1 MAQIIPSIVI
11 IAWSNFLL
19 INIFTILACYFYIK
33 SVMPAYREERVGEK
47 AWKDCKRFRSFSVVF
62 LSSLIILM
70 IFWLWFPIPGLTM
83 IVHPN
88 PLISI
93 LLGVMIAIPLT
104 AILMEG
110 IRDAG
115 KETMS
120 PSKDTELFGGIYKY
134 IRHPQMVGELPWF
147 IIVALFLNSLFLVSY
162 SIFVLMISFPIIIHY
177 EEKDLVKRFGAEYV
191 EYRKRTGCLFPK
203 IFARASVLLN

>member
-1 MAQIIPSIVI
+1 MAQIIHSTVI

-19 INIFTILACYFYIK
+19 INIFTILAWYFYIK
-33 SVMPAYREERVGEK
+33 SAMPAHLEEKVGKK
-47 AWKDCKRFRSFSVVF
+47 AWKDCKRFRSFSAVF
-62 LSSLIILM
+62 LSILVIQM
-70 IFWLWFPIPGLTM
+70 ILWVWFPIPDLTI

-88 PLISI
+88 PLIPI
-93 LLGVMIAIPLT
+93 LLGVIIVMPLT
-104 AILMEG
+104 AILMQG

-120 PSKDTELFGGIYKY
+120 PSQDTELFGGIYKY

-147 IIVALFLNSLFLVSY
+147 IIIALFLNSLFLVLY

-177 EEKDLVKRFGAEYV
+177 EEKDLVKRFGGEYV
-191 EYRKRTGCLFPK
+191 EYRKRTGCIFPK
-203 IFARASVLLN
+203 I